1 MEKPLLVIIGYVWPE
16 PGSSAAGR
24 HMMEIIQV
32 FQSAQWRIIFASPAA
47 DCAYKADLGSLD
59 IPQQS
64 IELNSDSFDKWI
76 QPLSP
81 DAVLFD
87 RFMMEEQFG
96 WRVAR
101 RCPEAMRILDTED
114 LHFLRQ
120 GREAVV
126 RQKSTTE
133 VGKAGNETAL
143 REIASIY
150 RSDLSLIISSTEMQ
164 LLKQEYAIP
173 DELLHYFPFLSEQP
187 SNSLAGFAE
196 RKDFLFVGTAR
207 HAPNLDAIRY
217 LKTTL
222 WPAIRKQLPG
232 TCLNIVSSYPTKE
245 ISQMHKPETGF
256 CVLGHV
262 EHLEPLL
269 ESCRVFLAPLRFGAG
284 LKGKLIEAMQWG
296 MPSVTTATGAE
307 GIAPD
312 DNWPGAVVPD
322 DESFDE
328 SFDELF
334 VRAASAIYQSESQW
348 KQAQQTGLDLL
359 RDHFD
364 SKQHSRQLSQRI
376 MQVMQDLHRLRA
388 NNFTGQML
396 MHHSMRSTEFM
407 SRWID
412 CKNRKSAEN

>member
-1 MEKPLLVIIGYVWPE
+1 
-16 PGSSAAGR
+16 
-24 HMMEIIQV
+24 MMEIIQV
-32 FQSAQWRIIFASPAA
+32 LQSAQWRIVFATPAA
-47 DCAYKADLGSLD
+47 DSPYKADLKSLH

-64 IELNSDSFDKWI
+64 IELNSDSFDEWI
-76 QPLSP
+76 HKLSP

-101 RCPEAMRILDTED
+101 SCPDAMRILDTED

-126 RQKSTTE
+126 RQKHS
-133 VGKAGNETAL
+133 VDISGPGNETAL

-150 RSDLSLIISSTEMQ
+150 RSDLSLIISSKEML
-164 LLKQEYAIP
+164 LLKQDFKIP
-173 DELLHYFPFLSEQP
+173 DQLLHYFPFVTEQP
-187 SNSLAGFAE
+187 SGLLPGFAE

-222 WPAIRKQLPG
+222 WPAIRKQLPA
-232 TCLNIVSSYPTKE
+232 TCLNIVGSYPTKE

-262 EHLEPLL
+262 ENLQPLL
-269 ESCRVFLAPLRFGAG
+269 ESSRVFLAPLRFGAG

-296 MPSVTTATGAE
+296 IPSVTTSTGAE
-307 GIAPD
+307 GIASAD
-312 DNWPGAVVPD
+312 GWPGIVVDNDSAFISAAVD
-322 DESFDE
+322 IYESE
-328 SFDELF
+328 T
-334 VRAASAIYQSESQW
+334 RW
-348 KQAQQTGLDLL
+348 KQAQQTGLSLL
-359 RDHFD
+359 HQHFERT
-364 SKQHSRQLSQRI
+364 QHSRKLSERITEVIQQLQK
-376 MQVMQDLHRLRA
+376 HRA
-388 NNFTGQML
+388 TNFTGQML
-396 MHHSMRSTEFM
+396 LHHSMRSTEFM

-412 CKNRKSAEN
+412 CKNQKSSTN